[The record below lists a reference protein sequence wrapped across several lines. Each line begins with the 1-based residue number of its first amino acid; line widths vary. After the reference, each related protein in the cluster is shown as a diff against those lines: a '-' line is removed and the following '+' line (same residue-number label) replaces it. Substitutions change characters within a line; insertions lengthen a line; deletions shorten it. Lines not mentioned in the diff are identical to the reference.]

1 MRKVK
6 FVSVFVLLAL
16 LLSAVP
22 GVVMADE
29 PPPDEPLPGT
39 VLADEPLPGP
49 PVGYRVDEPSPGAV
63 VHREA
68 VQPLGGR
75 IRSLGSGGRPMP
87 TYRSGWTDGWYD
99 WFYPYF
105 WHVGSHTSDS
115 DLYEDSIRVDGLSK
129 LQGSS
134 GWRTSCADP
143 THGIK
148 PGTTAHCNTRF
159 EAYFAYKFY
168 VESHHAFHKAGY
180 PDTYFE
186 TGKNVP

>member
-22 GVVMADE
+22 GVVLADE
-29 PPPDEPLPGT
+29 PPPDEPLPGA
-39 VLADEPLPGP
+39 VLADEPVLGP

-75 IRSLGSGGRPMP
+75 IQSLGDGVRPMT
-87 TYRSGWTDGWYD
+87 TYRSGWTNAWHEWHWPLNWG
-99 WFYPYF
+99 
-105 WHVGSHTSDS
+105 HVGSHNSDS
-115 DLYEDSIRVDGLSK
+115 DLVEDEIWVDGFMKIKSYWDDSCK
-129 LQGSS
+129 RHTS
-134 GWRTSCADP
+134 GTS
-143 THGIK
+143 
-148 PGTTAHCNTRF
+148 AHCRTELTYHLVYN
-159 EAYFAYKFY
+159 FY
-168 VESHHAFHKAGY
+168 VESHHTFHKAGY

-186 TGKNVP
+186 TGKSI